1 MKYNSFMCSSNLL
14 LHIFLKHFSLLY
26 LPTCDMIMISFYPE
40 IGGISHP
47 VLILRSISSSDPPQ
61 IPLGSCF
68 FFERIYSDPPQI
80 PLGSFFFS
88 HESTASDFS

>member
-61 IPLGSCF
+61 IPLGS
-68 FFERIYSDPPQI
+68 
-80 PLGSFFFS
+80 FFFS

>member
-1 MKYNSFMCSSNLL
+1 MCSSNLL

-68 FFERIYSDPPQI
+68 FFLNESTLILPKSH
-80 PLGSFFFS
+80 LALFFS
-88 HESTASDFS
+88 RTNLLLQIFLKH